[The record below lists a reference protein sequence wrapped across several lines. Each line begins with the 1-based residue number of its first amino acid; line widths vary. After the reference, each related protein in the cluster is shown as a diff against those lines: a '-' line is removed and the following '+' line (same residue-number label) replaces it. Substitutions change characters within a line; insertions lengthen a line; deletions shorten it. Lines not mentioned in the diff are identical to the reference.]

1 MCMLQPSD
9 TARGGEGGGGVI
21 TVKTVGDISS
31 CFGNRNRYFKPNLD
45 AFLTTA
51 KCFLCLNLTK
61 EQAQRC
67 DNAELQSSTETNGKL

>member
-21 TVKTVGDISS
+21 TVNNS

-67 DNAELQSSTETNGKL
+67 DNAEIQSSTETNGKL